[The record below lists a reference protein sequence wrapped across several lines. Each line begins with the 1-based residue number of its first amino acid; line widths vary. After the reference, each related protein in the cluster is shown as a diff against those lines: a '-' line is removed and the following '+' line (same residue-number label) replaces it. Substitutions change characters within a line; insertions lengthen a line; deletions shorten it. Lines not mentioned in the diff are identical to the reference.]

1 MAKQEK
7 QQKKSGMFT
16 EEQKQMFR
24 TAVDERVAKKR
35 NVRAVENAKGDYE
48 KEQARLFIKSQQAK
62 WRSAAETN
70 LKNAGEDWTNEKKV
84 QRELEKNESWKAWE
98 KDREALE
105 KGKLSDDLV
114 LRYARTNTKL
124 EQQKQDK
131 SNREFE
137 QTKMSQDIYNALTP
151 DQRKAMGLTGN
162 PMHDQALIANELFGM
177 EYTQVG
183 PAGVVTTDPKVAKQ
197 WGLNLKQGAFG
208 GTGTDF
214 PTGYARGVLN
224 EYGNN
229 YFKIFTL
236 YPGFK
241 DYLVA
246 DGVMT
251 ELPPISMSTEWG
263 NSPAASIGEEL
274 DKALNNEFLEF
285 CAMKTTDAQ
294 TPIMRRKDAL
304 TARCYVDSSEVSF
317 QIKFRC
323 YPGQQ
328 VGTRKLTTAKEWM
341 LLLGMTTPINAACSF
356 NVDNAIGTVVKAAD
370 GIAAAFKELKDS
382 LSDNGGQGKNP
393 QEKADS
399 NMMVQRAEGVLA
411 GQDTALESFQ
421 NTAAR
426 ISNPNVFGACLF
438 GVRIYPFIFKAPL
451 TCYISSWSVTPSRE
465 WNDSVNDHYYYDFVL
480 NCSMD
485 QKPAAQTWW
494 DDILKES

>member
-1 MAKQEK
+1 MAE
-7 QQKKSGMFT
+7 QKKNMFT
-16 EEQKQMFR
+16 QEQIDAARARVEEVVAQKR
-24 TAVDERVAKKR
+24 SVKAAT
-35 NVRAVENAKGDYE
+35 NAKGEYERAQALAYIEDWKKQRESAYEQQMKAAGDKSWEYSEKVKAKAAKNDYQYMAALE
-48 KEQARLFIKSQQAK
+48 AEKKLKSGEMSDETVLTYARHNVNKEQRK
-62 WRSAAETN
+62 
-70 LKNAGEDWTNEKKV
+70 EDKQN
-84 QRELEKNESWKAWE
+84 R
-98 KDREALE
+98 REA
-105 KGKLSDDLV
+105 
-114 LRYARTNTKL
+114 R
-124 EQQKQDK
+124 
-131 SNREFE
+131 REFARWVADT
-137 QTKMSQDIYNALTP
+137 Q
-151 DQRKAMGLTGN
+151 G
-162 PMHDQALIANELFGM
+162 
-177 EYTQVG
+177 YTQDEATLGLIQNQLFDVHYTQIG
-183 PAGVVTTDPKVAKQ
+183 PAGIVTTDPKVAQQ

-214 PTGYARGVLN
+214 PTGYAKGVLN

-485 QKPAAQTWW
+485 QKPAAKTWW

>member
-1 MAKQEK
+1 MAKQKK
-7 QQKKSGMFT
+7 QQEKKGYFT
-16 EEQKQMFR
+16 DEQRQALLAR
-24 TAVDERVAKKR
+24 VDKKVAEKEKVQVATDPKDDYTKAQALYYIEDQKKKR
-35 NVRAVENAKGDYE
+35 RKVIEE
-48 KEQARLFIKSQQAK
+48 RLKA
-62 WRSAAETN
+62 N
-70 LKNAGEDWTNEKKV
+70 GEDWTNEKKV
-84 QRELEKNESWKAWE
+84 QKALAQDDEWKAYE
-98 KDREALE
+98 KDVADIQ
-105 KGKLSDDLV
+105 KGTFGNDEVL
-114 LRYARTNTKL
+114 LRYANNNVRKRQAEEDKRNRSQ
-124 EQQKQDK
+124 EQQ
-131 SNREFE
+131 NTTR
-137 QTKMSQDIYNALTP
+137 DIINALGV
-151 DQRKAMGLTGN
+151 DGLKQLGIDN
-162 PMHDQALIANELFGM
+162 PGDAFALIEKDLFGVD
-177 EYTQVG
+177 YTQIG
-183 PAGVVTTDPKVAKQ
+183 PSGVVTTNEKVAQQ

-208 GTGTDF
+208 GTGSEF
-214 PTGYARGVLN
+214 PAGYGIGVLN

-246 DGVMT
+246 DGIMT

-304 TARCYVDSSEVSF
+304 TARCYVDSGEVSF
-317 QIKFRC
+317 QIKIRC

-356 NVDNAIGTVVKAAD
+356 NVDNTIGTVVKAAD

-382 LSDNGGQGKNP
+382 LSDNGGQGQDP
-393 QEKADS
+393 QQKADS

-411 GQDTALESFQ
+411 GQDTALQSFQ
-421 NTAAR
+421 STAAR

-485 QKPAAQTWW
+485 QKPAAKTWW
-494 DDILKES
+494 NDILKES

>member
-7 QQKKSGMFT
+7 QQKKKGMFT
-16 EEQKQMFR
+16 QEQIDGARAAVEKEVERKRTVKAATDAKGEYEQAQALAYIEDWKKQREAAYQQQMKAAGDKSWEYSEKVR
-24 TAVDERVAKKR
+24 EKAAKNDYQYMAALEAEKKLKSGEMSDATVLTYAKHNVKKRQDAEDKTNRSQARMDAALYVAK
-35 NVRAVENAKGDYE
+35 AEGYSADADTIGIIE
-48 KEQARLFIKSQQAK
+48 K
-62 WRSAAETN
+62 
-70 LKNAGEDWTNEKKV
+70 
-84 QRELEKNESWKAWE
+84 
-98 KDREALE
+98 
-105 KGKLSDDLV
+105 
-114 LRYARTNTKL
+114 
-124 EQQKQDK
+124 
-131 SNREFE
+131 
-137 QTKMSQDIYNALTP
+137 
-151 DQRKAMGLTGN
+151 
-162 PMHDQALIANELFGM
+162 ELFGV
-177 EYTQVG
+177 EYTRVG
-183 PAGVVTTDPKVAKQ
+183 PAGVATTDPKVAKH
-197 WGLNLKQGAFG
+197 WGLNLKQGSFG
-208 GTGTDF
+208 GTDADF
-214 PTGYARGVLN
+214 PTGYVRGVLN

-382 LSDNGGQGKNP
+382 LSDTGGQGKNP

-399 NMMVQRAEGVLA
+399 DMMVQRAEGILA

-485 QKPAAQTWW
+485 QKPAAKTWW
-494 DDILKES
+494 NDILKES